1 MDDWEDE
8 LPVSDYSGADS
19 SENEEGLEPHEAAFM
34 EGYEEANS
42 FEGDDNDDK
51 DLV

>member
-8 LPVSDYSGADS
+8 LPVSDYSGTDS
-19 SENEEGLEPHEAAFM
+19 AEGDEELDQHEAAFM

-42 FEGDDNDDK
+42 FEGDDNGDG